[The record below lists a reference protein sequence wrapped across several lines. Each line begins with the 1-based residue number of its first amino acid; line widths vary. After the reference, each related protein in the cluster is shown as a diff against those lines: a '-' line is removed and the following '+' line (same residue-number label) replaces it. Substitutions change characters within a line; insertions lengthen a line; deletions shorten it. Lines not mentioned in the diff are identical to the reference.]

1 MPHVT
6 ITTVKE
12 LVDERVKRELLQ
24 KISDIMVEVEGGGDE
39 SFRQHVWVSLDLV
52 EAENWSLGG
61 QILTKEIAL
70 QIKKKADSCRAL

>member
-12 LVDERVKRELLQ
+12 LVDERVKKELLQ

-61 QILTKEIAL
+61 QILTKEMAL
-70 QIKKKADSCRAL
+70 QIKEKADSSRAL